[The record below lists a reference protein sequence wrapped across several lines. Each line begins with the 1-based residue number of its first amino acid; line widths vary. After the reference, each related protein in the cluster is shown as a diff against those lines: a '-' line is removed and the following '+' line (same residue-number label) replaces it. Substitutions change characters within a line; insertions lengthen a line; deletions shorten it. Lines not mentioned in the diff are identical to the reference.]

1 MISEFVKSLILAI
14 IQGATEWLPISS
26 SGHLVLFEKI
36 LGFKGGG
43 IEFDVALHFGTLMA
57 VFVYFGKDIVDIIEN
72 LLKGKWKS
80 EKGKLGLMVL
90 VATIPSAV
98 IGLLFRKIFESA
110 FSSLAI
116 VAVGFAITAI
126 VLFIGSL
133 EFKNN
138 KNRKFGY
145 GKALLIGCSQVIA
158 LFPGISRS
166 GTTISAGLLTGLR
179 EKDAIKFSFLMSIP
193 AILGANLIEL
203 GRGNIPPEMFIPT
216 LISFIIGLITIHLL
230 MGYVLT
236 KKKNLRWF
244 GVYALS
250 LSIVMEILLFLKII

>member
-98 IGLLFRKIFESA
+98 IGLLFRKIFES
-110 FSSLAI
+110 I
-116 VAVGFAITAI
+116 PPKPTAI
-126 VLFIGSL
+126 KRLPSEGV
-133 EFKNN
+133 KNVVN
-138 KNRKFGY
+138 SDV
-145 GKALLIGCSQVIA
+145 AA
-158 LFPGISRS
+158 LFWNTRKPTRRIS
-166 GTTISAGLLTGLR
+166 
-179 EKDAIKFSFLMSIP
+179 
-193 AILGANLIEL
+193 
-203 GRGNIPPEMFIPT
+203 
-216 LISFIIGLITIHLL
+216 
-230 MGYVLT
+230 
-236 KKKNLRWF
+236 
-244 GVYALS
+244 
-250 LSIVMEILLFLKII
+250 EI